1 MGPRDAPPDQA
12 QTARR
17 RERLA
22 REVGVVLAVKLA
34 ALALLWFAFFRAPP
48 PADPQ
53 RLFAPAQTTTQES
66 ER

>member
-1 MGPRDAPPDQA
+1 MAIRDASPDRA
-12 QTARR
+12 QSARPR
-17 RERLA
+17 KRLA

-34 ALALLWFAFFRAPP
+34 ALAALWFAFFRAPP

-66 ER
+66 KR

>member
-1 MGPRDAPPDQA
+1 MRTRGASPDHA
-12 QTARR
+12 QSARR

-34 ALALLWFAFFRAPP
+34 ALAVLWFAFFRAPP
-48 PADPQ
+48 PAEPQ
-53 RLFAPAQTTTQES
+53 RLFAPAQATAQES

>member
-1 MGPRDAPPDQA
+1 MRTRGASPDQE
-12 QTARR
+12 QSARR

-34 ALALLWFAFFRAPP
+34 ALAVLWFAFFRTPP

-53 RLFAPAQTTTQES
+53 RLFSPAQATTQES